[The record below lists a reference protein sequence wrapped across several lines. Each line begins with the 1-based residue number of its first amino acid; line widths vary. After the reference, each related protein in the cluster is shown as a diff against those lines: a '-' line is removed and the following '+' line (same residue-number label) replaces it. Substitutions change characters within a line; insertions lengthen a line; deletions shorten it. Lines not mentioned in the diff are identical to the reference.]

1 MKGWIAGLL
10 ALVAASAGA
19 APLATPDADR
29 RPADQTYLTVPNGFW
44 SSVLK
49 NMHAR
54 LRRRAGR
61 RVPFLSPGT
70 SASSGRAI
78 AMSRPKC
85 APLPANGG
93 YHVMIAVIGVS
104 TTVEY
109 ALKGIYEGVVGRF
122 TELVSDGANT
132 PEDKLGAKVA
142 QDYVDFIKVRPWYE
156 FDFLT
161 PARQLWGLPAGG
173 NILRRWER
181 RYVLTSEYLV
191 KAGYAELIEAGT
203 RSSYDVPIER
213 TIAIMRAPAGVAL
226 PPDTQVLAQDGTR
239 WLIDAPRRQAFQDT
253 AIPLARQGAE
263 FEEIAGNRSEILV
276 TIVASRPPPPGG
288 RVIYTQPILTQLGL
302 TRFAVAYPI
311 QRLAGVLR
319 EMPSANI
326 EHLYDY

>member
-1 MKGWIAGLL
+1 VKGWIAGLF
-10 ALVAASAGA
+10 ALMAAAAGA
-19 APLATPDADR
+19 APVVTPPADR
-29 RPADQTYLTVPNGFW
+29 RPADQTYLTVPEWFLVFSPEEYARSLAPARRSPSAFPFAGHIGQFW
-44 SSVLK
+44 QSYRDV
-49 NMHAR
+49 A
-54 LRRRAGR
+54 AQ
-61 RVPFLSPGT
+61 
-70 SASSGRAI
+70 
-78 AMSRPKC
+78 C

-122 TELVSDGANT
+122 TELVSNGADT
-132 PEDKLGAKVA
+132 PEDRLGAKVA

-161 PARQLWGLPAGG
+161 PARQLWGLPADG

-191 KAGYAELIEAGT
+191 KAGYAQLIEAGT

-213 TIAIMRAPAGVAL
+213 TIAIMRAPAGLAL
-226 PPDTQVLAQDGTR
+226 PPDTRVLAQDGTR
-239 WLIDAPRRQAFQDT
+239 WLIDTPRRQAFQDA

-288 RVIYTQPILTQLGL
+288 RVIYTQAILTQLGL
-302 TRFAVAYPI
+302 TRFAVAYPV

-319 EMPSANI
+319 ETPVANV